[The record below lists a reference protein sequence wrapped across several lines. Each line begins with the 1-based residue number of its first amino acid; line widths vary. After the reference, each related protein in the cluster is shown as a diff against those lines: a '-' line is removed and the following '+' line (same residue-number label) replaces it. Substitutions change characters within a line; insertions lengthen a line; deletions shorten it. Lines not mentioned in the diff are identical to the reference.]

1 MLKHNRFVILVQL
14 TMIVLLIIFN
24 LSHYN
29 EKLKLEEE
37 LVDKTIEI
45 SEMKDLYRLQ
55 IELIDKMTDKLKG
68 NDSIGN

>member
-1 MLKHNRFVILVQL
+1 MIISIQL
-14 TMIVLLIIFN
+14 LIIVLLMIFN

-29 EKLKLEEE
+29 QKLKLEEE
-37 LVDKTIEI
+37 LVDKTIEV